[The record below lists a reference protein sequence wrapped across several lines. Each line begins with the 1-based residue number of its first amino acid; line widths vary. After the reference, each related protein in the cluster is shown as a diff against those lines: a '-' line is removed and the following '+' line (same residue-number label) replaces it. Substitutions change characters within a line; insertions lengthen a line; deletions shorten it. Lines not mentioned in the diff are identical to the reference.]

1 MSRFR
6 ASHNKIFGGLT
17 VDGEW
22 SAGYLGNDEYIP
34 LFGADFNVRGYL
46 NTTGRSAAQ
55 TDTIEGQFTQTRG
68 GGIRIPAGVVD
79 GPSYAMKIIPRA
91 YEAFAFIVHGT
102 ASPEY
107 NVRAF
112 SSTLDSDSV
121 TNLQAA
127 PAAQNITHTFD
138 SVVSGDGSN
147 YVAIYFQP
155 ANASSEVFG
164 GRIFIRKKT

>member
-17 VDGEW
+17 VDGSW

-34 LFGADFNVRGYL
+34 VFGSDFNVREYDK
-46 NTTGRSAAQ
+46 TGRPQSTA
-55 TDTIEGQFTQTRG
+55 IEGQFTNGTG
-68 GGIRIPAGVVD
+68 GAIRIPAGASM
-79 GPSYAMKIIPRA
+79 GPSYAMKIIPKA

-102 ASPEY
+102 VFPTY

-112 SSTLDSDSV
+112 SSTLDSNTV

-127 PAAQNITHTFD
+127 PGAQNTTHTFT
-138 SVVSGDGSN
+138 SVVPGDGSN
-147 YVAIYFQP
+147 YVAIYFEP
-155 ANASSEVFG
+155 ANINSEVFG
-164 GRIFIRKKT
+164 GKIFIRKKT

>member
-17 VDGEW
+17 VDGSW

-34 LFGADFNVRGYL
+34 VFGSDFNVREYA
-46 NTTGRSAAQ
+46 TTGRPQSTA
-55 TDTIEGQFTQTRG
+55 IEGQYTNGTG
-68 GGIRIPAGVVD
+68 GAIRIPAGAAM
-79 GPSYAMKIIPRA
+79 GPSYAMKIIPKA

-102 ASPEY
+102 IFPTY

-112 SSTLDSDSV
+112 SSTLDSNTV

-127 PAAQNITHTFD
+127 PGAQNTTHTFT
-138 SVVSGDGSN
+138 SVVPGDGSN
-147 YVAIYFQP
+147 YVAIYFEP
-155 ANASSEVFG
+155 ANIKSEVYG
-164 GRIFIRKKT
+164 GKIFIRKKT